1 VFPTKYHYWAIPPNS
16 ESRIMIMDLKF
27 GSNCDQ
33 SASPPIH
40 WPLGD
45 MAAIFVG
52 ASLVIAAT
60 TAIAARAAIVSIA
73 PATAAVYA
81 GVGLPVNLRGL
92 SIAGVHVTVSQQTDG
107 PGDLLVTGEIENLRD
122 TQTSV
127 PNLRLALRGE
137 DGRELY
143 GWTARAPKLS
153 LHPRERVPFRARL
166 AAPPAGVRDVLVKFA
181 APGDNG
187 LFTEAPS

>member
-1 VFPTKYHYWAIPPNS
+1 MIWTTSLAQIAIKAL
-16 ESRIMIMDLKF
+16 SRPLRR
-27 GSNCDQ
+27 
-33 SASPPIH
+33 
-40 WPLGD
+40 PLGA
-45 MAAIFVG
+45 MAPAFVRCG
-52 ASLVIAAT
+52 LVIAAT

-92 SIAGVHVTVSQQTDG
+92 SFADVHATVSQQADG

-122 TQTSV
+122 TRSRV

-143 GWTARAPKLS
+143 VWTARAPKIVFGPAS
-153 LHPRERVPFRARL
+153 ASRSEPGWRRL
-166 AAPPAGVRDVLVKFA
+166 RPAFA
-181 APGDNG
+181 
-187 LFTEAPS
+187 TSW

>member
-1 VFPTKYHYWAIPPNS
+1 MTLDY
-16 ESRIMIMDLKF
+16 KF
-27 GSNCDQ
+27 GAKCDQ
-33 SASPPIH
+33 SAAQPVRRA
-40 WPLGD
+40 GG
-45 MAAIFVG
+45 AIAPVFVLVG
-52 ASLVIAAT
+52 LVIAAM
-60 TAIAARAAIVSIA
+60 TAIAARATIVSIA
-73 PATAAVYA
+73 PATAAVYDA
-81 GVGLPVNLRGL
+81 VGLPVNLRGL
-92 SIAGVHVTVSQQTDG
+92 SIAGVHMTVTQQADG
-107 PGDLLVTGEIENLRD
+107 PGDLLITGEIENLRE

-143 GWTARAPKLS
+143 VWTARAPKLS
-153 LHPRERVPFRARL
+153 LHARERVPFRARL